1 MHIVGDMKGRKSEDE
16 TSAQRD
22 LVYEIAQAVHD
33 MRTALGWSQ
42 GELAARAG
50 TKQPNISRLESARS
64 LPTLEFL
71 HRLASAMDA
80 DLTVSFTPRGP
91 DRLPAVPPATG
102 EEVRT
107 S

>member
-1 MHIVGDMKGRKSEDE
+1 MKGRKSETE
-16 TSAQRD
+16 AHSQRD

-42 GELAARAG
+42 GELAEKAG

-64 LPTLEFL
+64 LPTLELL

-80 DLTVSFTPRGP
+80 DLTVTLTPRRQDP
-91 DRLPAVPPATG
+91 LSAATAATG
-102 EEVRT
+102 VEVRT